1 MTNPSVLP
9 GGEWEDVYRH
19 ARPEELP
26 WFTAQLDD
34 DFERALA
41 RYRILPRGGPALDLG
56 TGPGTAAIE
65 LARRGF
71 AVTALDVSPSAI
83 RMARKR
89 AGDLG
94 ARIEWVAAD
103 FFHRSWDVRFQLVY
117 DRGLYHTL
125 SPPLRHQYPERIAQ
139 WLKPH
144 GYLIIKTFSTDEPG
158 EWGPFRIG
166 RDELET
172 NIGGRLDLLAL
183 EASAFPGTLDHQ
195 PRAWFG
201 VYRNPQ
207 AP

>member
-1 MTNPSVLP
+1 MADSPVRP
-9 GGEWEDVYRH
+9 GGEWEDLYKQT
-19 ARPEELP
+19 RPEELP
-26 WFTAQLDD
+26 WFTTSLDD

-41 RYRILPRGGPALDLG
+41 TFRITPRGGPVLDLG

-83 RMARKR
+83 RMARRR

-94 ARIEWVAAD
+94 VRIEWVAAD
-103 FFHRSWDVRFQLVY
+103 FFQRFWDARFQLVY

-125 SPPLRHQYPERIAQ
+125 PPLQRHQYPDRVAH

-144 GYLIIKTFSTDEPG
+144 GFLIVKTFSTDEPG

-172 NIGGRLDLLAL
+172 NIGGRLDLVAL

-201 VYRNPQ
+201 VYRNPHS
-207 AP
+207 P